1 MKRWFALLILKKII
15 ILSLFPQQRRKTL
28 SSLPEV
34 GNVTSKCDGITCY
47 RSSHVL
53 GAITIKSY
61 NVSYKP
67 RAITLWSNYDL
78 NKPSTF
84 YGLLKH
90 YAITQRC
97 NVVLSQYCCNGHID
111 GLSFTH
117 PSAYLLYLRNPHMS
131 PSAACVRKRRREGF
145 TVQSETCTMY
155 NCKKR

>member
-1 MKRWFALLILKKII
+1 MKRWFALLIWKKII
-15 ILSLFPQQRRKTL
+15 ILSQFPQQRQKTL

-47 RSSHVL
+47 CSSHVL
-53 GAITIKSY
+53 GEITIKSY

-111 GLSFTH
+111 GLFLHIQVHIYFILETPTCLQVQLVYEKGGGRVSH
-117 PSAYLLYLRNPHMS
+117 SSKWDLYD
-131 PSAACVRKRRREGF
+131 V
-145 TVQSETCTMY
+145 
-155 NCKKR
+155 